1 MGVDES
7 ERNVLVAHQFVTG
20 AKTSESENT
29 YVGGLDNVDVDVFDP
44 FDYVALGHLHS
55 PQRVSRDTVRY
66 CGTPLKYSVSEADQE
81 KSVTVIELRE
91 KGTVDLRYLPLIPL
105 RDLRKIRGTYQE
117 LTLRDTYQNTN
128 TDDFL
133 HITLTDEQDIPYA
146 VDKLRNIY
154 PHLIQLSYDNL
165 RTRNTQELKA
175 TEDAVVLTPSDLFE
189 QFFET
194 QNNQPMSD
202 DQRAYLQSVIEK
214 IWEDAS

>member
-1 MGVDES
+1 M
-7 ERNVLVAHQFVTG
+7 TG

-81 KSVTVIELRE
+81 KSVTVIELKE
-91 KGTVDLRYLPLIPL
+91 KGTVNLRFLPLIPL
-105 RDLRKIRGTYQE
+105 RDLRKIRGSYQE
-117 LTLRDTYQNTN
+117 LTLRDNYLNTN

-133 HITLTDEQDIPYA
+133 HVTLTDEQDIPYA

-154 PHLIQLSYDNL
+154 PNLIQLAYDNR
-165 RTRNTQELKA
+165 RTRNTQEVKA